1 MNGNTG
7 NTALSWG
14 LAVAMLAYIAYRR
27 IWAPPPTA
35 APGPPAAPAPAGRP
49 AVLALMA
56 PFRAHAAEAGKA
68 LAAFDRDAAR
78 TFQPGAAE
86 DPATYVRRL
95 FAHRARVQA
104 LVNAVRLR
112 LPNDL
117 AAERRYAAA
126 AEELDRAMLERIEDA
141 RQRCGAPLV
150 HPGTLGDA
158 WYGAWYRAAND
169 IIG

>member
-14 LAVAMLAYIAYRR
+14 LAVAMLAYVAYCRVR
-27 IWAPPPTA
+27 APVRPPDPPP
-35 APGPPAAPAPAGRP
+35 APGPAAGRP